1 MCGRYAFFSP
11 GEAVVRLFGLLRP
24 VEIAPRYN
32 LAPMQWIPAVRAD
45 AAGGRSV
52 VLLRWGLLPSWARD
66 SSMASHMINARAETV
81 GAKPAYRAAFRR
93 RRCLVPADGWYEWQ
107 TTAGGRQ
114 PWFLHRRD
122 GQPFGMAGLWE
133 RWVPQDGRADPVET
147 CTIITTAAT
156 PGIAAIHDRMPV
168 VIPSRACGIWLDAGT
183 RDDAALEALL
193 GANEEAD
200 WTAHRVSRR
209 VNDARNDGPDLVTPV
224 D

>member
-1 MCGRYAFFSP
+1 
-11 GEAVVRLFGLLRP
+11 
-24 VEIAPRYN
+24 
-32 LAPMQWIPAVRAD
+32 
-45 AAGGRSV
+45 
-52 VLLRWGLLPSWARD
+52 
-66 SSMASHMINARAETV
+66 MA
-81 GAKPAYRAAFRR
+81 
-93 RRCLVPADGWYEWQ
+93 
-107 TTAGGRQ
+107 
-114 PWFLHRRD
+114 
-122 GQPFGMAGLWE
+122 
-133 RWVPQDGRADPVET
+133 
-147 CTIITTAAT
+147 